1 MTVLYRDGHGRLSAV
16 RNEVGQ
22 SAGGQI
28 LVVRNAVVRN
38 AVVRNEVVQI
48 GAVPHFA
55 SDVQT
60 NGLRANLRPGRT
72 SVEGLPV

>member
-1 MTVLYRDGHGRLSAV
+1 MTVLYRDGHGRLSAG

-22 SAGGQI
+22 NAGGQI
-28 LVVRNAVVRN
+28 LVVRN